1 MELLNQ
7 EKMGMPLDIKIK
19 FNCFKKVFCTALIFH
34 FLSVHSQSIKV
45 KVIDSQTFDSIPFS
59 TIYFSSS
66 KGIISDK
73 SGVFELVLKEQIS
86 EDSIFVSSM
95 GYEKVAYLLSDFN
108 DSIIYLK
115 PKPIE
120 LNNVIVNNKIL
131 KTPEILKKVVEN
143 FSNNYTES
151 PKKSKIFFSRKIT
164 AKIDEFG
171 LEKFKS
177 SIDEINE
184 VFIDSIIN
192 FLPKESTTAVET
204 LCYYFENK
212 NDSIKQKINLLKA
225 RETFQKEN
233 ELVKSLNDRL
243 ANALR
248 TNLKTDSYFKVRS
261 GIFGGDLEVDGLEQ
275 IDSTS
280 KESLEKFQKKN

>member
-1 MELLNQ
+1 MKRLL
-7 EKMGMPLDIKIK
+7 
-19 FNCFKKVFCTALIFH
+19 
-34 FLSVHSQSIKV
+34 
-45 KVIDSQTFDSIPFS
+45 
-59 TIYFSSS
+59 IY
-66 KGIISDK
+66 
-73 SGVFELVLKEQIS
+73 
-86 EDSIFVSSM
+86 
-95 GYEKVAYLLSDFN
+95 YDFN

-192 FLPKESTTAVET
+192 FLPKESTTEVET

-248 TNLKTDSYFKVRS
+248 TKPKNDSYFNVRS

-280 KESLEKFQKKN
+280 KESLEKFQKKELENKKKFCSKTKTFY

>member
-1 MELLNQ
+1 
-7 EKMGMPLDIKIK
+7 
-19 FNCFKKVFCTALIFH
+19 
-34 FLSVHSQSIKV
+34 
-45 KVIDSQTFDSIPFS
+45 
-59 TIYFSSS
+59 
-66 KGIISDK
+66 
-73 SGVFELVLKEQIS
+73 
-86 EDSIFVSSM
+86 M

-151 PKKSKIFFSRKIT
+151 PKKSKIFFSKKIT

-192 FLPKESTTAVET
+192 FLPKEFQGT
-204 LCYYFENK
+204 K
-212 NDSIKQKINLLKA
+212 NIYSNVD
-225 RETFQKEN
+225 
-233 ELVKSLNDRL
+233 ELNHV
-243 ANALR
+243 
-248 TNLKTDSYFKVRS
+248 
-261 GIFGGDLEVDGLEQ
+261 
-275 IDSTS
+275 
-280 KESLEKFQKKN
+280 